1 MNIVMKTLKIKEAFP
16 NLPNK
21 KIKLVQK
28 VINGSKDKSKPK
40 INMTTKGPS

>member
-1 MNIVMKTLKIKEAFP
+1 MKTLKIKEAFP